1 MRSMASRSRRPSD
14 VRCPNL
20 ERVVL
25 GSIGVFALSALM
37 AMGACGGEHGPAEL
51 QGFGSGNN
59 NRPAADAGNT
69 SANDAAVDPPT
80 PDEEEDAGDIAVDA
94 GSPVVDAGVDAGNDA
109 GNTCPRAKVM
119 TGTLN
124 VRDSP
129 NTSSAIV
136 TTLMDGDIV
145 DVLDI
150 AKNGANVNGTTEW
163 FKVSANGMQG
173 YISAAFSACTTD
185 KP

>member
-1 MRSMASRSRRPSD
+1 MA
-14 VRCPNL
+14 
-20 ERVVL
+20 
-25 GSIGVFALSALM
+25 
-37 AMGACGGEHGPAEL
+37 ACGGEHGPAEL
-51 QGFGSGNN
+51 QGFGGN
-59 NRPAADAGNT
+59 RSSTDAGNGGT
-69 SANDAAVDPPT
+69 SPGDEVDAGEPT
-80 PDEEEDAGDIAVDA
+80 PTPEEDASDVPIDA
-94 GSPVVDAGVDAGNDA
+94 GNPVVDAGVDAGNDA

-129 NTSSAIV
+129 NTSSAVV